1 MGEIRLALYMPDS
14 GDFDTRKTTKTSLA
28 IVEAINDL
36 DGATLTELAD
46 YTGLAT
52 STLHTHLKTLE
63 EAEYVTR
70 SGNTYKLGLRLFHI
84 GENARRRD
92 PRYTLAR
99 DKAFELSNEVNEEVS
114 FAVEE
119 YGRSIILYDETPVP
133 SDTGFQVGRY
143 FHMHSSASGKAMLA
157 AFSAERVYE
166 IIDKWGLP
174 EYTENTITNVD
185 ELFDELERVRE
196 QGYAVNRQEELEGLY
211 SVAMVI
217 NNPDGS
223 VFGSMDIAGPPYR
236 LPEDSEIAAQLRPV
250 VGELES
256 KLEEHD

>member
-1 MGEIRLALYMPDS
+1 MGDILLGMHMPDS
-14 GDFDTRKTTKTSLA
+14 RDSGTRKTTKTSLA
-28 IVEAINDL
+28 VVEAINNL
-36 DGATLTELAD
+36 EGATLTELAD
-46 YTGLAT
+46 HTGLAT

-70 SGNTYKLGLRLFHI
+70 IGNSYELGLRLFYI

-99 DKAFELSNEVNEEVS
+99 DKAFELANQVNEEVN

-119 YGRSIILYDETPVP
+119 YGRSIILYDETPSP

-157 AFSAERVYE
+157 AFSTDRVRE
-166 IIDKWGLP
+166 IIDTWGLP
-174 EYTENTITNVD
+174 KYTENTISDTD
-185 ELFDELERVRE
+185 DLFDELAQVRE
-196 QGYAVNRQEELEGLY
+196 QGYAVNRQEELEGLH

-223 VFGSMDIAGPPYR
+223 VFGSLDISGPPYR
-236 LPEDSEIAAQLRPV
+236 LPDNSDIAAQLRPV
-250 VGELES
+250 VTDLESELEQA
-256 KLEEHD
+256 E